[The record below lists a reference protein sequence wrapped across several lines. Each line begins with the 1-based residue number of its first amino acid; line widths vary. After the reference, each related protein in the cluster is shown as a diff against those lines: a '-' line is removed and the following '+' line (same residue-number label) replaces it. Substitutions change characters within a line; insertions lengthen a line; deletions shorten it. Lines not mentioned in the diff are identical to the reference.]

1 MPEVLRPIP
10 FPNMIY
16 VGDGMTD
23 VPSMALTKK
32 NGGHTVAVYN
42 PRGRRARATCV
53 KLLDAGRVDF
63 IAEADFRRSSKL
75 SRRVELLLDA
85 IIAGIAYRREAFEC
99 RTEEAAARRRARRK

>member
-1 MPEVLRPIP
+1 MPEGERPIP
-10 FPNMIY
+10 FHNMIY

-32 NGGHTVAVYN
+32 NGGHSLAVYAEADE
-42 PRGRRARATCV
+42 RGKSTCV

-63 IAEADFRRSSKL
+63 VAEADYRKGSKL

-85 IIAGIAYRREAFEC
+85 IVADIAYRREAFEC
-99 RTEEAAARRRARRK
+99 RAEHSAR